1 GLRDLSTSRAESA
14 SCAAT
19 AEALDAEIAEGAA
32 RGGAGR
38 RPGGPCR
45 VKRVSAIDASEFRL
59 PRRGRD
65 SNPRG
70 FRLPLFESG
79 TINHS
84 DTSPHRSLTFECVS
98 PARIPTLAFEAL
110 GTNY

>member
-1 GLRDLSTSRAESA
+1 MCADDRNPLYATGTPRPSA
-14 SCAAT
+14 
-19 AEALDAEIAEGAA
+19 GAPS
-32 RGGAGR
+32 RGGPR
-38 RPGGPCR
+38 SSTHSDSRFR
-45 VKRVSAIDASEFRL
+45 VDLFERVSAIDAWNLLLR
-59 PRRGRD
+59 RRGRD